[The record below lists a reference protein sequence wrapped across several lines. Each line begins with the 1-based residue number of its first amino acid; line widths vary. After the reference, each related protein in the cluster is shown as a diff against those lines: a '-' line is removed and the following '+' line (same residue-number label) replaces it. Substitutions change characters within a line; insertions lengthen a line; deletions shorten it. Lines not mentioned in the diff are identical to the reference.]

1 MPRSASQSR
10 SMKGD
15 SHDQLNLTPRQERAI
30 LDEIRNDRDLISRLS
45 ITPQELE
52 ALSKCALLG
61 TLTCKQD
68 MLFIL
73 RQIREATS
81 STIDHTTLFPK
92 PPEVKELSED
102 SAPSLRG
109 MVTHPAAVVI
119 PEPGSVGGRGRIAA
133 KFGVVFWVVIL
144 AVGLVWN
151 GLMIVSRWRDNFL
164 TTVATPVSQAASS
177 SSDVWYSRLDHLNVL
192 LVWEVL
198 IVGAIAFVI
207 HLKSQRDSRRFKVR
221 PGRRQH

>member
-1 MPRSASQSR
+1 MPCPASESR

-15 SHDQLNLTPRQERAI
+15 SHDQSNLLN
-30 LDEIRNDRDLISRLS
+30 EIRNDHDLISRLS

-92 PPEVKELSED
+92 PPEVRELNED

-109 MVTHPAAVVI
+109 MVTHRAAVVI
-119 PEPGSVGGRGRIAA
+119 PEPESVDSRRRLSG
-133 KFGVVFWVVIL
+133 KFGVVFWVVVL

-151 GLMIVSRWRDNFL
+151 GVMIMSRWRDSVL
-164 TTVATPVSQAASS
+164 ATVTTPVSQAASS
-177 SSDVWYSRLDHLNVL
+177 SNVWYDKLDHLNVL
-192 LVWEVL
+192 LFWEVL
-198 IVGAIAFVI
+198 IVGAIAFAI
-207 HLKSQRDSRRFKVR
+207 HFKSQRDSRRFKVR
-221 PGRRQH
+221 PGRRQRQ

>member
-1 MPRSASQSR
+1 
-10 SMKGD
+10 MKGD
-15 SHDQLNLTPRQERAI
+15 SHDQLNLTPREERAI
-30 LDEIRNDRDLISRLS
+30 LDEISNDRDLISRLS

-81 STIDHTTLFPK
+81 STIDHTALFPK

-102 SAPSLRG
+102 SALSLRG

-119 PEPGSVGGRGRIAA
+119 SVDDLESLEETLDVMGSAALLDDIREALAELSMADAHVLSKDDARRLIAD
-133 KFGVVFWVVIL
+133 
-144 AVGLVWN
+144 
-151 GLMIVSRWRDNFL
+151 R
-164 TTVATPVSQAASS
+164 
-177 SSDVWYSRLDHLNVL
+177 
-192 LVWEVL
+192 
-198 IVGAIAFVI
+198 
-207 HLKSQRDSRRFKVR
+207 
-221 PGRRQH
+221 

>member
-1 MPRSASQSR
+1 
-10 SMKGD
+10 MKGD
-15 SHDQLNLTPRQERAI
+15 LHDQSNLTPREERAI
-30 LDEIRNDRDLISRLS
+30 LDEIRNDRDLMSRLS

-92 PPEVKELSED
+92 PPEVRELSED

-119 PEPGSVGGRGRIAA
+119 PELGSVDGRRRISG
-133 KFGVVFWVVIL
+133 KFAVVFWVVVL

-151 GLMIVSRWRDNFL
+151 GVMIISRYRDDFL

-177 SSDVWYSRLDHLNVL
+177 SGVWYDKLDHLNVL
-192 LVWEVL
+192 LVWEIL

-221 PGRRQH
+221 PGRRTRQ

>member
-1 MPRSASQSR
+1 
-10 SMKGD
+10 MKGD
-15 SHDQLNLTPRQERAI
+15 SHDQLNLTPREERAI
-30 LDEIRNDRDLISRLS
+30 LDEISNDRDLISRLS

-119 PEPGSVGGRGRIAA
+119 PELGSVDGRRRTAG
-133 KFGVVFWVVIL
+133 KFGVVFWVVVL
-144 AVGLVWN
+144 AVGLLWN
-151 GLMIVSRWRDNFL
+151 GVMIISRYRDSFL

-177 SSDVWYSRLDHLNVL
+177 SGGWYDKLDHLNVL

-198 IVGAIAFVI
+198 IVGAIAFVM

-221 PGRRQH
+221 PGRRQRQ

>member
-1 MPRSASQSR
+1 
-10 SMKGD
+10 MKGD
-15 SHDQLNLTPRQERAI
+15 SHDQSNLTPREERAI

-73 RQIREATS
+73 RQIREATG
-81 STIDHTTLFPK
+81 STIDHTALFPK
-92 PPEVKELSED
+92 PPEVKELSEN

-119 PEPGSVGGRGRIAA
+119 PEPGSVDSRRRISG
-133 KFGVVFWVVIL
+133 KFGVVFWVVVL
-144 AVGLVWN
+144 AIGLVWN
-151 GLMIVSRWRDNFL
+151 GLMIISRWRDNFL
-164 TTVATPVSQAASS
+164 TTVETPVSQAASS
-177 SSDVWYSRLDHLNVL
+177 SGVWYDKLDHLNVL

-198 IVGAIAFVI
+198 IVGAIAFAI

-221 PGRRQH
+221 PGRRQRQ